1 MFNVYYRSNNWNEF
15 WVWAFSL
22 LLYLNLIFF
31 LHSPITIVATLY
43 MHDTILSYDC
53 CTIFPIIIFAF
64 GLVNTLLWLKF
75 YTLIHYVVITKDTSL
90 IVTTIFSHQ
99 THTLHSTCYGMHAKN
114 KISSW
119 FIRVIWNIA
128 ALWLALR
135 PSSCSTRSSTMLLDL
150 ITISSNGHPL
160 CLLLVSYRPITCN
173 NCNELVIFGSE
184 I

>member
-1 MFNVYYRSNNWNEF
+1 MEW
-15 WVWAFSL
+15 
-22 LLYLNLIFF
+22 
-31 LHSPITIVATLY
+31 
-43 MHDTILSYDC
+43 ILSLSFFVVIISKSHFLSSFTNHHC
-53 CTIFPIIIFAF
+53 CNSIHAWYHF
-64 GLVNTLLWLKF
+64 VLWLLHHFSHYNCCLRVSKYFVVTTKF